1 MKSAEIITAYRNF
14 VNKNHRIPNVLVIN
28 PKDYMELRYERYC
41 AMLTLSFADK
51 EATFMGVKIREDC
64 DCKSFEFRFE

>member
-1 MKSAEIITAYRNF
+1 MKSHDISMAYRKF
-14 VNKNHRIPNVLVIN
+14 VDENYRIPNVLIIN